1 MYHNNGTPSFLG
13 FIKMQATGQ
22 PLNARNILLY
32 LYPMQLTL
40 HPFELKF
47 RYTFTISRKS
57 KDVQPLL
64 VVALE
69 QDGYSGLGETADN
82 AYYHITVPKLM
93 EDINAHRAIIE
104 NYHLTTPESFW
115 ETMYPLLKDNLFALC
130 ALDLAAHDLYAKMQ
144 GKKLYEVWGLDIS
157 HNPMTDY
164 TIGIDT
170 VENMV
175 KKLEEFPWPIY
186 KIKLGTKDDIAIIK
200 ELRKHTNATFR
211 VDANCAWGVEETLRN
226 AAAFA
231 ELGVEFIEQ
240 PMPAENREGM
250 KEVFAKSA
258 LPLIADES
266 CITESD
272 VAACKGLFH
281 GINIKL
287 TKCGGITPAR
297 RMIAEARE
305 LGLKVM
311 TGSMNESTVGT
322 SAVAHL
328 LPYLDYV
335 DMDGPLLL
343 AEDVA
348 DGVKIVD
355 GKIYYAD
362 RPGTGAIL
370 K

>member
-1 MYHNNGTPSFLG
+1 ME
-13 FIKMQATGQ
+13 
-22 PLNARNILLY
+22 
-32 LYPMQLTL
+32 LTL
-40 HPFELKF
+40 YPFELKF
-47 RYTFTISRKS
+47 RHTFTISRKS

-64 VVALE
+64 VAELK
-69 QDGYSGLGETADN
+69 QDGFSGLGETADN
-82 AYYHITVPKLM
+82 AYYNITVPDLVKA
-93 EDINAHRAIIE
+93 INTHRAFIE
-104 NYHLTTPESFW
+104 AYRLETPEAFW
-115 ETMYPLLKDNLFALC
+115 EAMYPLLADNMFALC
-130 ALDLAAHDLYAKMQ
+130 ALDLAAHDLYAKKQ
-144 GKKLYEVWGLDIS
+144 GKKLYEVWGLDPS

-175 KKLEEFPWPIY
+175 KKLQEFPWPIY
-186 KIKLGTKDDIAIIK
+186 KIKLGTKDDIAIIT

-226 AAAFA
+226 AAAFKG
-231 ELGVEFIEQ
+231 LGVEFIEQ
-240 PMPAENREGM
+240 PMPAADWEGM
-250 KEVFAKSA
+250 KRVYHESA

-266 CITESD
+266 CIVEAD
-272 VAACKGLFH
+272 VEKCHGYFH

-297 RMIAEARE
+297 RMIMQAKTF
-305 LGLKVM
+305 GMKVM

-348 DGVKIVD
+348 DGVEIRNGV
-355 GKIYYAD
+355 IYYAKGN
-362 RPGTGAIL
+362 GTGAEL
-370 K
+370 HRAF

>member
-1 MYHNNGTPSFLG
+1 
-13 FIKMQATGQ
+13 
-22 PLNARNILLY
+22 
-32 LYPMQLTL
+32 MQLTL

-47 RYTFTISRKS
+47 RHTFTISRKS

-64 VVALE
+64 VVSLA
-69 QDGYSGLGETADN
+69 QDGVSGLGETADN
-82 AYYHITVPKLM
+82 SYYNMTVPRLM
-93 EDINAHRAIIE
+93 QDINAHRAVIE
-104 NYHLTTPESFW
+104 NHTLTSPEALW
-115 ETMYPLLKDNLFALC
+115 EELYPLFKDNLFALC
-130 ALDLAAHDLYAKMQ
+130 AIDLAAYDLYAKMR
-144 GKKLYEVWGLDIS
+144 GRKLYELWELNIS
-157 HNPMTDY
+157 RNPLTDY

-175 KKLEEFPWPIY
+175 SKLVEFPWPIY

-200 ELRKHTNATFR
+200 ELRKHTAAIFR
-211 VDANCAWGVEETLRN
+211 VDANCAWGVDETLRN

-231 ELGVEFIEQ
+231 SLGVEFIEQ
-240 PMPAENREGM
+240 PMPAADLDGM
-250 KEVFAKSA
+250 KKVYQQSA

-266 CITESD
+266 CIVEDD
-272 VAACKGLFH
+272 VAACQGYFH

-297 RMIAEARE
+297 RMIFHAKA
-305 LGLKVM
+305 LGMKVM

-328 LPYLDYV
+328 LPYLDYT

-343 AEDVA
+343 AEDIA
-348 DGVKIVD
+348 DGVKIVN
-355 GKIYYAD
+355 GKIIYAD

-370 K
+370 KV